1 MQKTRRIAQTAEGQ
15 QSAFRQLRE
24 RIGAV
29 AKISSR
35 NRADAT
41 EVMER
46 AKDIETR
53 LDEMEQASREL
64 EDVASMLADITG
76 RLSASDATSITR

>member
-1 MQKTRRIAQTAEGQ
+1 M
-15 QSAFRQLRE
+15 RE

-46 AKDIETR
+46 AKDIEMR

-64 EDVASMLADITG
+64 EDVVSMLAEITG
-76 RLSASDATSITR
+76 RFAASDRTSITL